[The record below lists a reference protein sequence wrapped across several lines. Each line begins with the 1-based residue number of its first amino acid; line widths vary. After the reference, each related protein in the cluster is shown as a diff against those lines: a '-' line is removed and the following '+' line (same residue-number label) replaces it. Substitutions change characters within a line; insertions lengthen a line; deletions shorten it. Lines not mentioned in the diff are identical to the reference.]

1 MQKLSRPPKAS
12 ARGRQLQGE
21 GTYIVLKVLY
31 FPTDRGLGVV
41 FDESGLNV
49 CRKDSRCV
57 SVRPGSAV
65 RGESVRGKGRTRV
78 EYGRGR
84 ALLAR
89 ERPGYLIFLQTGDDH
104 GGGRIRGGLS
114 E

>member
-12 ARGRQLQGE
+12 ARGRQSEGE

-31 FPTDRGLGVV
+31 FPTDRGLAVA
-41 FDESGLNV
+41 FYESGLNV
-49 CRKDSRCV
+49 SREDARCV

-65 RGESVRGKGRTRV
+65 RGESVRGKGRACI

-89 ERPGYLIFLQTGDDH
+89 ERPGYLIFLRD
-104 GGGRIRGGLS
+104 GG
-114 E
+114 